1 MWFLVLG
8 ILGVALKYFE
18 VGPVATWSWWIVL
31 IPFALAMAWWAWAD
45 ASGYTKRKVV
55 EREDARLNAAWQ
67 ALLAELPEE
76 SQPML
81 RDEQRRRQRRRGYTA
96 QELAEGE
103 TAEEDQAALDE
114 LPRQGLW
121 VDVEV

>member
-1 MWFLVLG
+1 MLPVVPPG
-8 ILGVALKYFE
+8 TVQVTAQQDVVKPRPEIAPVTPVQPSASE
-18 VGPVATWSWWIVL
+18 SSVGLDRRHPQ
-31 IPFALAMAWWAWAD
+31 
-45 ASGYTKRKVV
+45 
-55 EREDARLNAAWQ
+55 E
-67 ALLAELPEE
+67 AE
-76 SQPML
+76 QML

-103 TAEEDQAALDE
+103 TDEDDQEAIDE